1 MNYGVLFESE
11 KQKSKTIFTEGE
23 SWSVITLGI
32 LTDKTQLTNI
42 DSTYSELFGQSYPTK
57 QDVGAEKIQSQIH
70 QFKEIPII
78 LQDYYIDNKQEPTK
92 AHYKEN

>member
-11 KQKSKTIFTEGE
+11 KQISKTIFTEGE
-23 SWSVITLGI
+23 SWDEITLGI

-42 DSTYSELFGQSYPTK
+42 DSTYSELFGQNYQTK
-57 QDVGAEKIQSQIH
+57 QYVGAEKIQSQIH
-70 QFKEIPII
+70 QSKEIPFI

-92 AHYKEN
+92 AHYQEM

>member
-23 SWSVITLGI
+23 SWSEITL
-32 LTDKTQLTNI
+32 DKTQLTNI

-57 QDVGAEKIQSQIH
+57 EDVGAEKIKFISLKKYQLFCRITTLITNKNQ
-70 QFKEIPII
+70 PRLII
-78 LQDYYIDNKQEPTK
+78 KRSKNQRN
-92 AHYKEN
+92 

>member
-1 MNYGVLFESE
+1 MNYGVPFKSE

-23 SWSVITLGI
+23 SWDEMTLGI

-70 QFKEIPII
+70 QSKGSLSREVGNESFIQVVLKN
-78 LQDYYIDNKQEPTK
+78 QRN
-92 AHYKEN
+92 

>member
-42 DSTYSELFGQSYPTK
+42 ESTYSELFGQSYPTK
-57 QDVGAEKIQSQIH
+57 QDVG
-70 QFKEIPII
+70 
-78 LQDYYIDNKQEPTK
+78 YNKQEPTK
-92 AHYKEN
+92 AHYQEK

>member
-11 KQKSKTIFTEGE
+11 KQKSKTIFTEGD
-23 SWSVITLGI
+23 SWDEITLGI

-42 DSTYSELFGQSYPTK
+42 DSKKFGQNYLTK

-70 QFKEIPII
+70 QSKEIPFI
-78 LQDYYIDNKQEPTK
+78 LQDYYIDNKEEPTK
-92 AHYKEN
+92 AHFQ